1 LNTKQSFI
9 LGVLVGILIGLLL
22 ATSIAHADTPTLHRH
37 PEPPTPTLACSD
49 ELQQIRA
56 GLVDVSIKESIL
68 WNALDTQ
75 AADFYIKRAAE
86 SRRTKALNMN
96 YHNCLLRN
104 LQELNLILASWQYQY
119 AHDVEIISKDQK

>member
-1 LNTKQSFI
+1 MKKWFWPVVGFFTVLILWAFI
-9 LGVLVGILIGLLL
+9 
-22 ATSIAHADTPTLHRH
+22 ARADTPTLHRH

-75 AADFYIKRAAE
+75 AADFYIRRAAE

-119 AHDVEIISKDQK
+119 AHDVEILSKDQK